1 MEWSLPAPAWKQYVN
16 RSDSGKMAGWVG
28 KDLVIGVSSVAK
40 QVKNLTSIHED
51 SGLISGLTQWV
62 QDLALL
68 QAAV

>member
-1 MEWSLPAPAWKQYVN
+1 MN
-16 RSDSGKMAGWVG
+16 RSDSGKMAGGVG

-40 QVKNLTSIHED
+40 RVKNLTSIHED